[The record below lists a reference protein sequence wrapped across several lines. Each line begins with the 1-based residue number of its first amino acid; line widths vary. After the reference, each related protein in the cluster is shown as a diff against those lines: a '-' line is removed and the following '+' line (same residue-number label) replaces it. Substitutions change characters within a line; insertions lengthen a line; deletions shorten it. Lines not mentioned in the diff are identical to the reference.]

1 MMMFLAKGLLRLCIL
16 FQLFVERN
24 FSYPSVE
31 MNKSDAYQND
41 TNLKHLGGNDF
52 AVIMS
57 SCWHC

>member
-16 FQLFVERN
+16 FQLFVEGN

-31 MNKSDAYQND
+31 MNKSD
-41 TNLKHLGGNDF
+41 TNHKHLDGNDF
-52 AVIMS
+52 AVVMS